1 MLVQAHRFFRRA
13 RPGQRSGLEPLVEQ
27 KEAVALPEEC
37 LDPVPAPAAEQK
49 QDVFLERIQ
58 VVLSFKDS
66 GQAFDPTAEIRIAA
80 DNDDL

>member
-27 KEAVALPEEC
+27 KETVAFPDQC
-37 LDPVPAPAAEQK
+37 LNPVPAPAAEQE

-58 VVLSFKDS
+58 VVLSFEDP

>member
-37 LDPVPAPAAEQK
+37 LDPVPAPAAEQE

-58 VVLSFKDS
+58 VVLSFNDS
-66 GQAFDPTAEIRIAA
+66 GQTFDPTAEIRIAA

>member
-27 KEAVALPEEC
+27 KETVAFPDQC
-37 LDPVPAPAAEQK
+37 LDPVPAPAAEQE

-58 VVLSFKDS
+58 VVLSFEDP